1 MKIGY
6 GAWYLGHASECRGAA
21 CCACR
26 TAQCLQGS
34 NMLRPYGI
42 RVSRH
47 ASRVTGFSLVAVLF
61 LIVVVAAL
69 GAFAVRIGAG
79 QQQTVNL
86 ALMGARALSAA
97 NSGVEYAAYQA
108 IGSGVVSPGTCA
120 NATLNLTGAGVSGFT
135 VDVTCSRVLHS
146 DPDGTYVY
154 RIGATAYW
162 GTYGQPD
169 YVSRQVFATFS
180 SVN

>member
-1 MKIGY
+1 MKG
-6 GAWYLGHASECRGAA
+6 GCEARPSNVPDMLGISGIHVGQGVGRGSERLHIALSCPGH
-21 CCACR
+21 
-26 TAQCLQGS
+26 
-34 NMLRPYGI
+34 RPQAPGPT
-42 RVSRH
+42 R
-47 ASRVTGFSLVAVLF
+47 GFSLVAVLF

-97 NSGVEYAAYQA
+97 NSGIEYGAARA
-108 IGSGVVSPGTCA
+108 FDTGGSVCA
-120 NATLNLTGAGVSGFT
+120 SSTALTLTGPGLNGFS
-135 VDVTCSRVLHS
+135 VDVTCVPTTHT
-146 DPDGTYVY
+146 DPDNTTTY

-180 SVN
+180 SVL

>member
-1 MKIGY
+1 MKKGRLATGDGLQAGFS
-6 GAWYLGHASECRGAA
+6 GAIHCARPHADNNSGRDE
-21 CCACR
+21 
-26 TAQCLQGS
+26 S
-34 NMLRPYGI
+34 RPYAGRI
-42 RVSRH
+42 AHH

-86 ALMGARALSAA
+86 ALLGARALSAA
-97 NSGVEYAAYQA
+97 NSGIEFGANRAF
-108 IGSGVVSPGTCA
+108 SGGCA
-120 NATLNLTGAGVSGFT
+120 SATSTTLNLTGAGLNGFT
-135 VDVTCSRVLHS
+135 VDVSCVPTLHATVDNTTTYRV
-146 DPDGTYVY
+146 T
-154 RIGATAYW
+154 ATAYS

-180 SVN
+180 NAN